1 MAYVV
6 LATWTAKEGSEG
18 VVLEA
23 LAELAPISR
32 QEPAC
37 RFYQPYQDPAQPR
50 VFHLFEIYDDEDG
63 YKAHG
68 ESEHFQRLG
77 FGKAIPVLEHRERAF
92 YHTLDV

>member
-6 LATWTAKEGSEG
+6 FATWTAKEGSEA

-23 LAELAPISR
+23 LTELAPLSR

-37 RFYQPYQDPAQPR
+37 RFYQPYQDPAAPR
-50 VFHLFEIYDDEDG
+50 VFHIFEIYDAEDG
-63 YKAHG
+63 YKAHV
-68 ESEHFQRLG
+68 ESAHFQRLG
-77 FGKAIPVLEHRERAF
+77 FGKAIPVLEDRGRAF